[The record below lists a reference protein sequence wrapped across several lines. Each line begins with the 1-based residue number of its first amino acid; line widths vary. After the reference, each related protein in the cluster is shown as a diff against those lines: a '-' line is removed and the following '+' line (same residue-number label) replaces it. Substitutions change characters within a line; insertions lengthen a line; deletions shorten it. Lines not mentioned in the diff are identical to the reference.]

1 MGIFYLAALIVGF
14 GTIALQLLMGGSGDG
29 DAEAGGGDADADT
42 EAELDHGDVDHGD
55 GEGDHGHA
63 DGGFLPIFLSLRFWT
78 FSFLAFGLSGSLLH
92 FLNWAGSTTT
102 LIVAV
107 SLGLLSGFGV
117 SWAFRALAR
126 AQTTSGGTARDAIG
140 QVGKVLVPCT
150 KGGHGKVR
158 IELRGQTVDFMVTT
172 DEEALAAGDLVLV
185 EDVDTSGG
193 NSTGVLQ
200 VSRAPEEWLPPSSR
214 RKARIE

>member
-14 GTIALQLLMGGSGDG
+14 GTIALQLLMGGAGDG
-29 DAEAGGGDADADT
+29 DADAGGDADADT
-42 EAELDHGDVDHGD
+42 EADLDHGDVDHGD

-78 FSFLAFGLSGSLLH
+78 FSFLAFGLSGSMLH
-92 FLNWAGSTTT
+92 FLNWASSTTT
-102 LIVAV
+102 LIVAL

-117 SWAFRALAR
+117 SWVFRALGR
-126 AQTTSGGTARDAIG
+126 AQTTSGGTARDAVG
-140 QVGKVLVPCT
+140 QVGKVLVPCS
-150 KGGHGKVR
+150 KGGRGKVR

-193 NSTGVLQ
+193 NTGGLLQ
-200 VSRAPEEWLPPSSR
+200 VSRAPAEWLPPRSR
-214 RKARIE
+214 PRTRVS